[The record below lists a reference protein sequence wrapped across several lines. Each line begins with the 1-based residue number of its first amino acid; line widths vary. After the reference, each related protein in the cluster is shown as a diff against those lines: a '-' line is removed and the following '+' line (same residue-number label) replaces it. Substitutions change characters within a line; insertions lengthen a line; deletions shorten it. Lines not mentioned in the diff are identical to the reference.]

1 MLGESDS
8 SLYEVLLAHRL
19 KLGIGA
25 IFVLMLFFGGL
36 VAGYL
41 DGRLNTTEM
50 GVIISAVGALGTLV
64 LATITVV
71 SVLETRV
78 QTRER
83 LKEQD
88 KHIEERI
95 LIEINELLETV
106 EENERKLGDPEF
118 DWETAVDTDGEV
130 GAVFVDIEPLEID
143 HPTVNKYFASKY
155 SEAQE
160 ALNQYNNNLIA
171 TDGEAAEIFYEGEE
185 YLQRFLGA
193 PPVRDSNGE
202 VVDTGDA
209 ISLVLS
215 QQRGKIREVG
225 DDDPAWWEW
234 EDEIRIQLETAVE
247 HRLERFFDRK
257 TSLEVSA
264 TTVENRLNDVRNQIL
279 EEYPIRPQ
287 S

>member
-1 MLGESDS
+1 MIGESDS

-19 KLGIGA
+19 KLGVGA
-25 IFVLMLFFGGL
+25 IFVLILFFSGL

-83 LKEQD
+83 LKQQD

-143 HPTVNKYFASKY
+143 HPTVKKYFASKY

-209 ISLVLS
+209 ISLVL
-215 QQRGKIREVG
+215 R
-225 DDDPAWWEW
+225 WEW
-234 EDEIRIQLETAVE
+234 EDEIRMQLETAVE
-247 HRLERFFDRK
+247 HPLERFFDRK
-257 TSLEVSA
+257 TNLEVSA

-279 EEYPIRPQ
+279 EEYPIQPQ